1 MGASTASSNTD
12 SGSYSGGSGTGGA
25 NQSAHDER
33 QAKLDKKARELEDK
47 ARRDKRYADAAERL
61 REKQEKEARKFE
73 LKTTGVAE
81 GKHYVQSRIDAQRYG
96 AGVAYGEG
104 KISEKKLKST
114 EMFGEEASKYTN
126 EYLEQAGVKKG
137 SALWKELKY
146 GISGGAMGS
155 GDPTGVLSSI
165 PISESMLKAQ
175 NKIKTAIQG
184 AIGLMVP
191 QPMSTIAKLGMA
203 ESSADLLQPGK
214 AHADY
219 TKKFEAKQAGKKF
232 TSTRNVLGVLGLTG
246 HKKKTLGE

>member
-73 LKTTGVAE
+73 LKTTGVDE
-81 GKHYVQSRIDAQRYG
+81 GRSFVQERLGLEDKQSG
-96 AGVAYGEG
+96 TGFYGE
-104 KISEKKLKST
+104 K
-114 EMFGEEASKYTN
+114 ASAATN
-126 EYLEQAGVKKG
+126 EYLELAGVEKHSK
-137 SALWKELKY
+137 LWNELKY

-165 PISESMLKAQ
+165 PISESMLKTQ
-175 NKIKTAIQG
+175 NKIKTVIQG

-203 ESSADLLQPGK
+203 ESSTDLLQPGK

>member
-33 QAKLDKKARELEDK
+33 QAKLDKKARELEEK

-73 LKTTGVAE
+73 LKTTGVDE
-81 GKHYVQSRIDAQRYG
+81 GRSFVQERLGLEDKQSG
-96 AGVAYGEG
+96 TGFYGE
-104 KISEKKLKST
+104 K
-114 EMFGEEASKYTN
+114 ASAATN
-126 EYLEQAGVKKG
+126 EYLELAGVEKHSK
-137 SALWKELKY
+137 LWNELKY

-165 PISESMLKAQ
+165 PISESMLKTQ
-175 NKIKTAIQG
+175 NKIKTVIQG

-203 ESSADLLQPGK
+203 ESSTDLLQPGK

>member
-33 QAKLDKKARELEDK
+33 QAKLDKKARELEEK

-73 LKTTGVAE
+73 LKTTGVDE
-81 GKHYVQSRIDAQRYG
+81 GRSFVQERLGLEDKQSG
-96 AGVAYGEG
+96 TGFYGE
-104 KISEKKLKST
+104 K
-114 EMFGEEASKYTN
+114 ASAATN
-126 EYLEQAGVKKG
+126 EYLELAGVEKHSK
-137 SALWKELKY
+137 LWNELKY

-175 NKIKTAIQG
+175 NKIKTVVQG

>member
-33 QAKLDKKARELEDK
+33 QAKLDKKARELEEK

-73 LKTTGVAE
+73 LKTTGVDE
-81 GKHYVQSRIDAQRYG
+81 GRSFVQERLGLEDKQSG
-96 AGVAYGEG
+96 TGFYGE
-104 KISEKKLKST
+104 K
-114 EMFGEEASKYTN
+114 ASAATN
-126 EYLEQAGVKKG
+126 EYLELAGVEKHSK
-137 SALWKELKY
+137 LWNELKY

-165 PISESMLKAQ
+165 PISESMLKTQ
-175 NKIKTAIQG
+175 NKIKTVVQG

>member
-33 QAKLDKKARELEDK
+33 QAKLDKKARELEEK

-73 LKTTGVAE
+73 LKTTGVDE
-81 GKHYVQSRIDAQRYG
+81 GRSFVQERLGLEDKQSG
-96 AGVAYGEG
+96 TGFYGE
-104 KISEKKLKST
+104 K
-114 EMFGEEASKYTN
+114 ASAATN
-126 EYLEQAGVKKG
+126 EYLELAGVEKHSK
-137 SALWKELKY
+137 LWNELKY

-165 PISESMLKAQ
+165 PISESMLKTQ
-175 NKIKTAIQG
+175 NKIKTVVQG

-232 TSTRNVLGVLGLTG
+232 TSARNVLGVLGLTG

>member
-73 LKTTGVAE
+73 LKTTGVDE
-81 GKHYVQSRIDAQRYG
+81 GRSFVQERLGLEDKQSG
-96 AGVAYGEG
+96 TGFYGE
-104 KISEKKLKST
+104 K
-114 EMFGEEASKYTN
+114 ASAATN
-126 EYLEQAGVKKG
+126 EYLELAGVEKHSK
-137 SALWKELKY
+137 LWNELKY

>member
-73 LKTTGVAE
+73 LKTTGVDE
-81 GKHYVQSRIDAQRYG
+81 GRSFVQERLGLEDKQSG
-96 AGVAYGEG
+96 TGFYGE
-104 KISEKKLKST
+104 K
-114 EMFGEEASKYTN
+114 ASAATN
-126 EYLEQAGVKKG
+126 EYLELAGVEKHSK
-137 SALWKELKY
+137 LWNELKY

-165 PISESMLKAQ
+165 PISESMLKTQ
-175 NKIKTAIQG
+175 NKIKTVIQG

>member
-73 LKTTGVAE
+73 LKTTGVDE
-81 GKHYVQSRIDAQRYG
+81 GRSFVQERLGLEDKQSG
-96 AGVAYGEG
+96 TGFYGE
-104 KISEKKLKST
+104 K
-114 EMFGEEASKYTN
+114 ASAATN
-126 EYLEQAGVKKG
+126 EYLELAGVEKHSK
-137 SALWKELKY
+137 LWNELKY

-203 ESSADLLQPGK
+203 ESSTDLLQPGK